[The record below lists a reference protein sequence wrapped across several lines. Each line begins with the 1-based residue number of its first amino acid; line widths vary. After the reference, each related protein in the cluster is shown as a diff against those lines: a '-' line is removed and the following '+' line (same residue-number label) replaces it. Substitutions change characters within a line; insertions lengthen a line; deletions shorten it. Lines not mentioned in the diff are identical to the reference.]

1 MTLFDEKETKG
12 SLRFMESH
20 TKEFY
25 DGYNAAVAD
34 IMANIKYRYNQHY
47 RNIMQ
52 SEGNNLSQEMSD
64 QMFHKAEEDE
74 YILAALL
81 QNSFLLNNQHIINT
95 QI

>member
-20 TKEFY
+20 TREFY

-34 IMANIKYRYNQHY
+34 IIANMKFRYNQHC

-52 SEGNNLSQEMSD
+52 SEGNNLTQELSD
-64 QMFHKAEEDE
+64 QFFHKAEEDE
-74 YILAALL
+74 YILDAIL